1 LSEEE
6 LETASSAATVGGL
19 TVCSTAAGVAV
30 LVVLAVVEFDA
41 FAEALEEEGT
51 ASVGVVVVVVVEAED
66 ATEEEADAVAGDV
79 DVGGVFF

>member
-1 LSEEE
+1 L
-6 LETASSAATVGGL
+6 TVGTSL
-19 TVCSTAAGVAV
+19 ADVAV
-30 LVVLAVVEFDA
+30 VGVVFVAVVDFDA
-41 FAEALEEEGT
+41 FVEALEEEGT

>member
-1 LSEEE
+1 
-6 LETASSAATVGGL
+6 VF
-19 TVCSTAAGVAV
+19 VAV
-30 LVVLAVVEFDA
+30 VDFDA
-41 FAEALEEEGT
+41 FVEALEEEGT